1 MYVQY
6 LYLYLYLSSC
16 TYRAGILA
24 AKPFGAEHLTVA
36 RRRPVRPLR
45 GEADELAIARVT
57 MYLVFRDLVGFV
69 IYVVEQH
76 EAASAQC
83 ARPAGWRQWL
93 EWPLAGVVGRPP
105 PKRRLQCY
113 YDIYWRHDRAKNE
126 VVRASWGP
134 VHHMATA

>member
-1 MYVQY
+1 MRV
-6 LYLYLYLSSC
+6 
-16 TYRAGILA
+16 YRAGPAA
-24 AKPFGAEHLTVA
+24 AKPFSRDHLTVA

-45 GEADELAIARVT
+45 GEADELAIALRT
-57 MYLVFRDLVGFV
+57 MCLISRDLVGFV
-69 IYVVEQH
+69 ICVVEQV

>member
-1 MYVQY
+1 MYL
-6 LYLYLYLSSC
+6 LYRVGL
-16 TYRAGILA
+16 LA
-24 AKPFGAEHLTVA
+24 AKPFSGEHLTVA
-36 RRRPVRPLR
+36 RRRPVRLLR
-45 GEADELAIARVT
+45 GEADELAIARGT
-57 MYLVFRDLVGFV
+57 MCLVSRDLVGFV
-69 IYVVEQH
+69 IYVVEQL

>member
-1 MYVQY
+1 M
-6 LYLYLYLSSC
+6 
-16 TYRAGILA
+16 
-24 AKPFGAEHLTVA
+24 
-36 RRRPVRPLR
+36 
-45 GEADELAIARVT
+45 
-57 MYLVFRDLVGFV
+57 GFV
-69 IYVVEQH
+69 ICVVEQV

-93 EWPLAGVVGRPP
+93 EWPLTGVVGRPP

-134 VHHMATA
+134 VHHMATVPRENALLGAPPETCQGEPETSQVDLAS

>member
-1 MYVQY
+1 MV
-6 LYLYLYLSSC
+6 C
-16 TYRAGILA
+16 LA
-24 AKPFGAEHLTVA
+24 S
-36 RRRPVRPLR
+36 
-45 GEADELAIARVT
+45 
-57 MYLVFRDLVGFV
+57 RDLVGFV
-69 IYVVEQH
+69 IYVVEH
-76 EAASAQC
+76 VEAASAQC

>member
-1 MYVQY
+1 M
-6 LYLYLYLSSC
+6 
-16 TYRAGILA
+16 
-24 AKPFGAEHLTVA
+24 
-36 RRRPVRPLR
+36 
-45 GEADELAIARVT
+45 
-57 MYLVFRDLVGFV
+57 GFV

-105 PKRRLQCY
+105 PNRRLQCY
-113 YDIYWRHDRAKNE
+113 YGIYLRHDCAKNE

-134 VHHMATA
+134 VHHTWLPRENALLGAPAETCQGQPETSQVDLAS

>member
-1 MYVQY
+1 MA
-6 LYLYLYLSSC
+6 S
-16 TYRAGILA
+16 
-24 AKPFGAEHLTVA
+24 
-36 RRRPVRPLR
+36 
-45 GEADELAIARVT
+45 
-57 MYLVFRDLVGFV
+57 RDLLGFV
-69 IYVVEQH
+69 ICVVEQV

-134 VHHMATA
+134 VHHMANRVRTHCSELHQRPCQGEPETSQVELAS

>member
-1 MYVQY
+1 M
-6 LYLYLYLSSC
+6 C
-16 TYRAGILA
+16 
-24 AKPFGAEHLTVA
+24 
-36 RRRPVRPLR
+36 
-45 GEADELAIARVT
+45 
-57 MYLVFRDLVGFV
+57 LVSRDLVGFV

-113 YDIYWRHDRAKNE
+113 YDIYLRHDSAKNE

>member
-1 MYVQY
+1 MPRAGVAAE
-6 LYLYLYLSSC
+6 
-16 TYRAGILA
+16 YRALILA
-24 AKPFGAEHLTVA
+24 VRGFGEDHFTVA
-36 RRRPVRPLR
+36 RRRPVRLLR
-45 GEADELAIARVT
+45 GEVVAGATARVT
-57 MYLVFRDLVGFV
+57 LPLDFRDLVGFV
-69 IYVVEQH
+69 ICVVEQH

-113 YDIYWRHDRAKNE
+113 YDTYLRHDCAKNE

>member
-1 MYVQY
+1 MFKHF
-6 LYLYLYLSSC
+6 
-16 TYRAGILA
+16 RDPGD
-24 AKPFGAEHLTVA
+24 HLTASRADPSVCSV
-36 RRRPVRPLR
+36 VRLTSSRLRVPLCVWFL
-45 GEADELAIARVT
+45 EN
-57 MYLVFRDLVGFV
+57 LVGFV

-113 YDIYWRHDRAKNE
+113 YDIYRRHERAKNE